1 MSTRALEAR
10 LWRIAGQVLT
20 EKQWEAFELRY
31 RHHLTEADIAHHLG
45 VTRQAVSDRLRKA
58 AQRIHAHE
66 QQTRSAA

>member
-1 MSTRALEAR
+1 MSTRTLEAR

-45 VTRQAVSDRLRKA
+45 VTRQAVSDRLRKGAERIKAHDERRRA
-58 AQRIHAHE
+58 A
-66 QQTRSAA
+66 